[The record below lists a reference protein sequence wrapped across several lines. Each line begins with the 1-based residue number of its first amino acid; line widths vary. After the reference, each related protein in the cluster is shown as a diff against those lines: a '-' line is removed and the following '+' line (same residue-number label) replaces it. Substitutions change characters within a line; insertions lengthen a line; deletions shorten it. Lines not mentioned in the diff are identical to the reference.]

1 MTTFRCRLLTA
12 ISPVAVHY
20 EPDAYVSIEGGRIH
34 SVAPYTGQQ
43 IDEDLGS
50 GLLTPG
56 FVDAHLHFPQT
67 RIVGAAS
74 GPLLDWLE
82 RSVFPEEARFRDAA
96 YAERTAELFAD
107 RLAASGT
114 TLSFVYGSSHHAST
128 DRLFSVLSE
137 RGLRAIAG
145 PVLMDEACP
154 EALRVPVEE
163 ALDALEAL
171 VERWHGHDGDRLQVA
186 VIPRFALSCS
196 PRLMRAAGAFAQ
208 RYSLRVSTHLSEN
221 LEECRLVRERFDG
234 ANYVKVYEDLGLL
247 QPGAIFAHGIHLSAG
262 ELERLSTAG
271 AVIAHCPDSNAFLG
285 SGGMPLDAIRAHDVT
300 LAVGTDVAAGRSFRV
315 NHTLSAAYDN
325 ARRQGADLSPS
336 ELFWW
341 GTRGGAEALGVSNV
355 GLLAPGS
362 EADMVLHDIP
372 EEDDTL
378 ERALGSLLFRL
389 DGPEVLRTWV
399 RGREVHRST

>member
-1 MTTFRCRLLTA
+1 MTRFRCRLLTP
-12 ISPVAVHY
+12 ISSGAAHY
-20 EPDAYVSIEGGRIH
+20 EPDALVVVEGGRIQ
-34 SVAPYTGQQ
+34 SVEPYSGQAF
-43 IDEDLGS
+43 DEDLGS

-74 GPLLDWLE
+74 GPLLDWLD
-82 RSVFPEEARFRDAA
+82 RSVFPEEARFQDAH

-107 RLAASGT
+107 HLARSGT
-114 TLSFVYGSSHHAST
+114 TLAFIYGSSHRVAT
-128 DRLFSVLSE
+128 DRLFSVLSR

-145 PVLMDEACP
+145 PVLMDDACP

-163 ALDALEAL
+163 AVEALEVL
-171 VERWHGHDGDRLQVA
+171 VERWHGHDQDRLQVA
-186 VIPRFALSCS
+186 VIPRFALSCT
-196 PRLMRAAGAFAQ
+196 PRMMRAAGALAE

-221 LEECRLVRERFDG
+221 LEECRLVRERFAG
-234 ANYVKVYEDLGLL
+234 ADYVQVYEDLGLVR
-247 QPGAIFAHGIHLSAG
+247 PGAIFAHGIHLSSS
-262 ELERLSTAG
+262 ELDRLAAAR

-285 SGGMPLDAIRAHDVT
+285 SGGMPLDSIRAHGVSI
-300 LAVGTDVAAGRSFRV
+300 AVGTDVAAGRSFRV
-315 NHTLSAAYDN
+315 PHTLSAAYDN
-325 ARRQGADLSPS
+325 ARRQGADLSPE

-341 GTRGGAEALGVSNV
+341 GTRGGAEALGVPNI
-355 GLLAPGS
+355 GLLAPGA

-389 DGPEVLRTWV
+389 DGPAALRTWV
-399 RGREVHRST
+399 RGREVHCSS

>member
-1 MTTFRCRLLTA
+1 MTSFRCRLLTP
-12 ISPVAVHY
+12 ISSTAVHY
-20 EPDAYVSIEGGRIH
+20 EPDAFLSIEGGRIQ
-34 SVAPYTGQQ
+34 SVAPYTGQKF
-43 IDEDLGS
+43 DEDLGS

-82 RSVFPEEARFRDAA
+82 RSVFPEESRFRDAA
-96 YAERTAELFAD
+96 YAERTAELFAQ

-114 TLSFVYGSSHHAST
+114 TLAFVYGSSHHVST
-128 DRLFSVLSE
+128 DRLFSVLSD

-163 ALDALEAL
+163 AMDAMEAL
-171 VERWHGHDGDRLQVA
+171 VERWHGHDEDRLQVA
-186 VIPRFALSCS
+186 VIPRFALSCT

-208 RYSLRVSTHLSEN
+208 RYGLRVSTHLSEN
-221 LEECRLVRERFDG
+221 LEECRLVRERFEG
-234 ANYVKVYEDLGLL
+234 ANYVTVYEDLGLL
-247 QPGAIFAHGIHLSAG
+247 QPGAIFAHGIHLSPG
-262 ELERLSTAG
+262 ELDRLSAAS
-271 AVIAHCPDSNAFLG
+271 AVVAHCPDSNAFLG
-285 SGGMPLDAIRAHDVT
+285 SGGMPLDAMRAHDVT

-315 NHTLSAAYDN
+315 THTLSAAYDN
-325 ARRQGADLSPS
+325 ARRQGADLSPA
-336 ELFWW
+336 ELLWW

-355 GLLAPGS
+355 GLLAPGT

-378 ERALGSLLFRL
+378 DRALGSLLFRL

-399 RGREVHRST
+399 RGREVHRRT